1 MNQSNFISKFLS
13 IISILILVCNIVL
26 SGYIV
31 SLQKNQINSKNFT
44 ISQAL
49 AFGNEIALVVL
60 IVVSLLLFGYLI
72 YYRKQSLIITLIR
85 LFLLLV
91 AGVFLITIVWITTFR
106 HAQQHY
112 IFATIIFICNVL
124 FITLNSYALWTGK
137 TDKNLYEQIIILTIP
152 ILTYIS
158 LIGLGIG
165 LLLKKYKTA
174 EEVFPSFENITLALL
189 SSSILS
195 MGFI

>member
-1 MNQSNFISKFLS
+1 MNEANLISK
-13 IISILILVCNIVL
+13 IISIMSVLILVCNIVF

-31 SLQKNQINSKNFT
+31 SLHKNQINSKNFT

-72 YYRKQSLIITLIR
+72 YYRKQTLIITLIR

-106 HAQQHY
+106 HEQQHY
-112 IFATIIFICNVL
+112 IFASIIFVCNVA
-124 FITLNSYALWTGK
+124 FITLNSYALWTEK
-137 TDKNLYEQIIILTIP
+137 ADKKLYEKIIILIIP

-158 LIGLGIG
+158 LIGLGVG
-165 LLLKKYKTA
+165 LILKKNKTA

-189 SSSILS
+189 GSSMLS